1 MNLKSLENRFFNLLD
16 ELQVYENKKAKI
28 SLSIQLRGIVEEW
41 LISDELWN
49 LKDLVNETKM
59 KHLEQILE
67 TYPDLLTDEKGINE
81 QIIKAFTFERPLTS
95 IELINKNSERVLQ
108 FMEELKEF
116 FLVGH
121 AHYEIESDIDIFIS
135 RSKTVFDTTMYHV
148 SKNLEQNGGFLSRGF
163 FDKIA
168 DLLGIFFGYSPLE
181 VVRHCLKELPK
192 KYDLII

>member
-28 SLSIQLRGIVEEW
+28 SISIQLRGIVEEW

-95 IELINKNSERVLQ
+95 IELINKNSE
-108 FMEELKEF
+108 
-116 FLVGH
+116 
-121 AHYEIESDIDIFIS
+121 
-135 RSKTVFDTTMYHV
+135 
-148 SKNLEQNGGFLSRGF
+148 
-163 FDKIA
+163 
-168 DLLGIFFGYSPLE
+168 
-181 VVRHCLKELPK
+181 
-192 KYDLII
+192 